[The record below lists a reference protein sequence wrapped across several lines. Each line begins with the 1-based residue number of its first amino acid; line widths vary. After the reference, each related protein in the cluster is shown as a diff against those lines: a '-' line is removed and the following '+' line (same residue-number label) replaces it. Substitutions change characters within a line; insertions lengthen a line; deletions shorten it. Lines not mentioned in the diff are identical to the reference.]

1 MKRWLLVVFILAFT
15 VSCSKGKEGAGDYV
29 AKIGDVTLTEED
41 VRVRFKNLPPSAMQL
56 FQGPD
61 GMKVFVDELVK
72 RELLYL
78 AAKKKGIEQNEEVI
92 KKLSDTRKDIVVTY
106 FVDQEIKA
114 AAMVTEKDVKDYYDS
129 HKNEF
134 TRKDKVTV
142 SQIVVKT
149 ENDAN
154 KVLEKLKKGE
164 DFASVAAEVSLDRA
178 TAKAG
183 GNLGTFSPSTKNTLN
198 PKLQEVIFRHGK
210 GEISNPISL
219 KDGVHVLK
227 ITDIVGTILEFDQA
241 KVAISS
247 KIKAEKR
254 KTAFNKVLESS
265 MKSYKLDINKKAVE
279 KLTIS
284 GVSSG
289 SSKFSSGHQ

>member
-1 MKRWLLVVFILAFT
+1 MKRWLLVVFILAFA
-15 VSCSKGKEGAGDYV
+15 VSCSKGKEGTGDYV

-41 VRVRFKNLPPSAMQL
+41 VRVRFKNLSPSAMQL

-183 GNLGTFSPSTKNTLN
+183 GNLGTFSPSTKNALN

-227 ITDIVGTILEFDQA
+227 ITDIVGTILEFDQV
-241 KVAISS
+241 KVAISR

>member
-1 MKRWLLVVFILAFT
+1 MKRWLLVIFILVFS

-92 KKLSDTRKDIVVTY
+92 KKLSDTRKDIVVAY
-106 FVDQEIKA
+106 FVDQEIKT

-183 GNLGTFSPSTKNTLN
+183 GNLGTFGPSTKNTLN

-227 ITDIVGTILEFDQA
+227 ITDIVGTILKFDQV
-241 KVAISS
+241 KVAISR

-289 SSKFSSGHQ
+289 SSKFSAGHQ

>member
-1 MKRWLLVVFILAFT
+1 MKRWLLVVFILAFA
-15 VSCSKGKEGAGDYV
+15 VSCSKGKEGTGDYV

-227 ITDIVGTILEFDQA
+227 ITDIVGTILEFDQV
-241 KVAISS
+241 KVAISR

>member
-1 MKRWLLVVFILAFT
+1 MKRWLLVIFILVFS

-106 FVDQEIKA
+106 FVDQEIKT

-178 TAKAG
+178 AAKAG

-227 ITDIVGTILEFDQA
+227 ITDIVGTILKFDQV
-241 KVAISS
+241 KVAISR

-279 KLTIS
+279 KLTMS

>member
-1 MKRWLLVVFILAFT
+1 MKRWLLVIFILVFS

-106 FVDQEIKA
+106 FVDQEIKT

-178 TAKAG
+178 AAKAG

-227 ITDIVGTILEFDQA
+227 ITDIVGTILKFDQV
-241 KVAISS
+241 KVAISR

-265 MKSYKLDINKKAVE
+265 MKSYKVDINKKALE
-279 KLTIS
+279 KLTRS
-284 GVSSG
+284 GIG
-289 SSKFSSGHQ
+289 SSKFPSGHP